1 MLLASTYEREKHFIN
16 QQASVNKQTENRDKK
31 FPFLYILPFFDGGN
45 EQTPAHSKVYH
56 HWEHFTETIDLHTA
70 CPKHANERQQT
81 TLEEALLRLLNFIS
95 FSSTLPTDSVW
106 FANEARR

>member
-31 FPFLYILPFFDGGN
+31 CPFSYILPFSDRGKRTN
-45 EQTPAHSKVYH
+45 VLLAHSKADQ

-95 FSSTLPTDSVW
+95 FSSTLPTDSV
-106 FANEARR
+106 